1 LKVLLSGFVCLLLA
15 TAANGQANSQ
25 PVLKPRPTNPVEELQ
40 PAQDNSK
47 IPPDAAVI
55 TINGVCDK
63 SAAATAD
70 CKTVITREQFEKV
83 INSIQPNMP
92 KAQQKQVAARYV
104 NIVLLAGKAHELGLD
119 KGPAFDEQMYLA
131 RLQILAKLGGEQIQK
146 DASKVSDQE
155 ITDYYSA
162 HGGDFRTISYDKIY
176 VPKEKN
182 GTVLGGKL
190 PAEAMKDP
198 IGWAKSHPAP
208 APDANDPNTKKTI
221 QPSEAAMK
229 DEADK
234 LRARAAAGED
244 FSKLQQEAYDLAGM
258 KLKANNTPVE
268 KVRKS
273 ALPPTDV
280 AIFDLKKGEVSQV
293 FNDPQGYM
301 IYKIEDFQ
309 DQPLAD
315 VREEVSRTLQTEKV
329 KKASEAL
336 QKTAARD
343 TAYDDAYFGTPAS
356 APPTLRNPGEPAP
369 AKEAPQPP
377 GKK

>member
-1 LKVLLSGFVCLLLA
+1 LKVLLSGFVCMLLA
-15 TAANGQANSQ
+15 AAANGQANSQ
-25 PVLKPRPTNPVEELQ
+25 PVLKPRPSNPVEELQ

-47 IPPDAAVI
+47 VPPDAAVI

-83 INSIQPNMP
+83 INSIQPNMQ
-92 KAQQKQVAARYV
+92 KAQQKQFATRYV
-104 NIVLLAGKAHELGLD
+104 NVVLLANKAHELGLD

-131 RLQILAKLGGEQIQK
+131 RLQILARLGGEQLQK

-155 ITDYYSA
+155 IADYYSA

-176 VPKEKN
+176 VPKQKQLDTT
-182 GTVLGGKL
+182 GQK
-190 PAEAMKDP
+190 P
-198 IGWAKSHPAP
+198 
-208 APDANDPNTKKTI
+208 NDPDGQKKRES
-221 QPSEAAMK
+221 SEAAMK

-234 LRARAAAGED
+234 LRTRAAAGED

-268 KVRKS
+268 KVRKT
-273 ALPPTDV
+273 ALPPTDA

-301 IYKIEDFQ
+301 IYKVEDFQ

-315 VREEVSRTLQTEKV
+315 VREEVSRTLQNEKV

-336 QKTAARD
+336 QKTAASD

-369 AKEAPQPP
+369 AKQAPQPP

>member
-47 IPPDAAVI
+47 VPPDAAVI

-83 INSIQPNMP
+83 INSIQPTMP
-92 KAQQKQVAARYV
+92 KAQQKQFATRYV
-104 NIVLLAGKAHELGLD
+104 NVVLLADKAHELGLD

-131 RLQILAKLGGEQIQK
+131 RLQILARLGGEQMQK
-146 DASKVSDQE
+146 EASKVSDQE
-155 ITDYYSA
+155 IADYYSA
-162 HGGDFRTISYDKIY
+162 HAGDFRTISYEKIY
-176 VPKEKN
+176 VPKQKQLDTTGQKPN
-182 GTVLGGKL
+182 
-190 PAEAMKDP
+190 D
-198 IGWAKSHPAP
+198 
-208 APDANDPNTKKTI
+208 PDAQKKRE
-221 QPSEAAMK
+221 SSDAAMK

-244 FSKLQQEAYDLAGM
+244 FPKLQQEAYDFAGM

-268 KVRKS
+268 KVRKT
-273 ALPPTDV
+273 ALPPTDA
-280 AIFDLKKGEVSQV
+280 AIFDLKKGEISHV

-301 IYKIEDFQ
+301 IYKVEDFQ

-315 VREEVSRTLQTEKV
+315 VREEVSRTLQNEKV

-336 QKTAARD
+336 QKTAASD
-343 TAYDDAYFGTPAS
+343 TTYDDAYFGTPAPAS

-369 AKEAPQPP
+369 AKQAPQPP

>member
-1 LKVLLSGFVCLLLA
+1 V
-15 TAANGQANSQ
+15 
-25 PVLKPRPTNPVEELQ
+25 
-40 PAQDNSK
+40 
-47 IPPDAAVI
+47 PPDAAVI

-92 KAQQKQVAARYV
+92 KAQQKQFATRYV
-104 NIVLLAGKAHELGLD
+104 NVVLLANKAHELGLD

-131 RLQILAKLGGEQIQK
+131 RLQILARLGGEQIQK

-176 VPKEKN
+176 VPKQKQLDTTGQKPN
-182 GTVLGGKL
+182 
-190 PAEAMKDP
+190 D
-198 IGWAKSHPAP
+198 
-208 APDANDPNTKKTI
+208 PDAQKKRES
-221 QPSEAAMK
+221 SEAAMK

-336 QKTAARD
+336 QKTAASD

>member
-1 LKVLLSGFVCLLLA
+1 MKVLLSGFVCLLLA

-131 RLQILAKLGGEQIQK
+131 RLQILARLGGEQIQK

-155 ITDYYSA
+155 IADYYSA
-162 HGGDFRTISYDKIY
+162 HSGDFRTISYDKIY
-176 VPKEKN
+176 VPKQKQLDTTGQKPN
-182 GTVLGGKL
+182 
-190 PAEAMKDP
+190 D
-198 IGWAKSHPAP
+198 
-208 APDANDPNTKKTI
+208 PDAQKKRES
-221 QPSEAAMK
+221 SEAAMK